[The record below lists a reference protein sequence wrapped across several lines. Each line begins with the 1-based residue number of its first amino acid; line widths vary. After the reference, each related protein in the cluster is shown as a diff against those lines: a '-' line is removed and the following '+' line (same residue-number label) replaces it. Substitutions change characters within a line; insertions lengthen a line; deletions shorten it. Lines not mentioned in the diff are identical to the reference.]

1 MATLA
6 KKKGKWSIMQTPR
19 LARCFQTKN
28 EIKERNERRRT
39 FIRRRKI
46 QQNKRDWDKGQGKN
60 QINERIISKIEWI
73 HFNGTLG
80 QA

>member
-1 MATLA
+1 
-6 KKKGKWSIMQTPR
+6 MQTPR

-28 EIKERNERRRT
+28 EIKERNERWLT

>member
-1 MATLA
+1 
-6 KKKGKWSIMQTPR
+6 MQTQR

-46 QQNKRDWDKGQGKN
+46 QQNKRDWDKGQG
-60 QINERIISKIEWI
+60 
-73 HFNGTLG
+73 
-80 QA
+80 

>member
-1 MATLA
+1 
-6 KKKGKWSIMQTPR
+6 MQTPR

-60 QINERIISKIEWI
+60 QINERIISKIE
-73 HFNGTLG
+73 
-80 QA
+80 

>member
-1 MATLA
+1 
-6 KKKGKWSIMQTPR
+6 MQTPR

-60 QINERIISKIEWI
+60 QINERILLIKSLWPSDSWYLRIKIRKPSL
-73 HFNGTLG
+73 H
-80 QA
+80 